1 MIVSNA
7 GPLIHLARI
16 SKLKLLKALFGEV
29 VIPYAVKEEVVERGK
44 EKGKADAFLIE
55 EGLKEGWIVTVED
68 VDMEE
73 IAERAGIEEAEAIAI
88 MHARRKRCPVLLD
101 DLAAR
106 RFAIG
111 LGLEVV
117 GSVGVLIKSAKE
129 YKISKEEALDS
140 LEKLAKARK
149 VLKNSIYNSSA
160 LLIGNVAGLILTI
173 ILARLLQSEL
183 FGIYHLALA
192 VVPFCF

>member
-1 MIVSNA
+1 MGFEMIVSNA

-68 VDMEE
+68 IDMGE

-106 RFAIG
+106 RFAIS

-117 GSVGVLIKSAKE
+117 GSVGVLIMSAKE
-129 YKISKEEALDS
+129 CKISKEEALDS
-140 LEKLAKARK
+140 LEKLAKVMWLRIDVYEGARK
-149 VLKNSIYNSSA
+149 AIWGLK
-160 LLIGNVAGLILTI
+160 
-173 ILARLLQSEL
+173 
-183 FGIYHLALA
+183 
-192 VVPFCF
+192 

>member
-7 GPLIHLARI
+7 GPLIHLVRI

-55 EGLKEGWIVTVED
+55 EGLKEGWIVTVEN
-68 VDMEE
+68 VEMSE

-88 MHARRKRCPVLLD
+88 AQARRNRCPVLLD

-117 GSVGVLIKSAKE
+117 GSVGVLLKSTIE
-129 YKISKEEALDS
+129 HKISKEEAL
-140 LEKLAKARK
+140 EKLAKVMWLRIDVYEGARK
-149 VLKNSIYNSSA
+149 AIVGLK
-160 LLIGNVAGLILTI
+160 
-173 ILARLLQSEL
+173 
-183 FGIYHLALA
+183 
-192 VVPFCF
+192 

>member
-68 VDMEE
+68 IDLSE

-88 MHARRKRCPVLLD
+88 MHARRKGCPVLLD

-117 GSVGVLIKSAKE
+117 GSVGILIKSAIE
-129 YKISKEEALDS
+129 HEISKEAAFDA
-140 LEKLAKARK
+140 LEKLAKVMWLSIDVYEDARK
-149 VLKNSIYNSSA
+149 AIVGLK
-160 LLIGNVAGLILTI
+160 
-173 ILARLLQSEL
+173 
-183 FGIYHLALA
+183 
-192 VVPFCF
+192 

>member
-16 SKLKLLKALFGEV
+16 SKLKLLRALFGEV
-29 VIPYAVKEEVVERGK
+29 VIPHAVREEVVERGK

-55 EGLKEGWIVTVED
+55 EGIKEGWIVTVED
-68 VDMEE
+68 IGMRA
-73 IAERAGIEEAEAIAI
+73 IAESAGIEEAEAIVIAE
-88 MHARRKRCPVLLD
+88 AREKSCPVLLD

-117 GSVGVLIKSAKE
+117 GSIGVLIKSTKE
-129 YKISKEEALDS
+129 HEISKEEAFNALD
-140 LEKLAKARK
+140 KLAKVMWLSIDVYEGARNAIK
-149 VLKNSIYNSSA
+149 EGVMSI
-160 LLIGNVAGLILTI
+160 
-173 ILARLLQSEL
+173 
-183 FGIYHLALA
+183 
-192 VVPFCF
+192 